1 MTSVIAIAVA
11 VMAVAL
17 VFWNASIMRRF
28 KSDYR
33 YYGEF
38 HGKRY
43 ECILLFAN
51 MEFGI
56 LCSLGA
62 NASAL
67 YLLTPP
73 QSKRSWWSYR
83 GAHELFKT
91 DLQIPWNDLGWR
103 EKRIFLKD
111 YVWFELPRSRV
122 YFYVSKDVGHKLLI
136 DAERMIQSEFDV
148 KCQSENTMRS

>member
-1 MTSVIAIAVA
+1 M
-11 VMAVAL
+11 MAVAL
-17 VFWNASIMRRF
+17 MFWNAGIMRKF

-43 ECILLFAN
+43 ECILTFAN
-51 MEFGI
+51 VKSGI

-62 NASAL
+62 ANASAL
-67 YLLTPP
+67 CLLTPP
-73 QSKRSWWSYR
+73 QSKRSWWSSR
-83 GAHELFKT
+83 GAHELFET
-91 DLQIPWNDLGWR
+91 DLKLPWNDLGWR
-103 EKRIFLKD
+103 EKRIFPKD
-111 YVWFELPRSRV
+111 YVWFELPASKI

-136 DAERMIQSEFDV
+136 DAERMIQSEFNI